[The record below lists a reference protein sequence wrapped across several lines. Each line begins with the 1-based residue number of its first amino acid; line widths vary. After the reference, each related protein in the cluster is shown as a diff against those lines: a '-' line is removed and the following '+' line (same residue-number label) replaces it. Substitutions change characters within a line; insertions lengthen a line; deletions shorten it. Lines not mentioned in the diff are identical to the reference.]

1 MTEYDNLKFFTN
13 KIIKDKKA
21 KKFAITLLGDALEYA
36 LPDFTSTFTEISV
49 RVNFD
54 DSNNFTFE
62 LLLDNIIKNIEKL
75 HINSKGLN
83 SSIFE
88 KSILLLYGHTFWHIS
103 HPNIFPFKNFIS
115 ISLNSFFCV
124 IYEEHILGLILLI
137 LIDFVGHPV

>member
-1 MTEYDNLKFFTN
+1 MTEYDNLKIFTN
-13 KIIKDKKA
+13 KIIKDKKS

-75 HINSKGLN
+75 HINSKCVGDDVAY
-83 SSIFE
+83 IMRKMF
-88 KSILLLYGHTFWHIS
+88 KKYGVDI
-103 HPNIFPFKNFIS
+103 NKIE
-115 ISLNSFFCV
+115 L
-124 IYEEHILGLILLI
+124 E
-137 LIDFVGHPV
+137 

>member
-1 MTEYDNLKFFTN
+1 MTEYDNLKIFTN

-62 LLLDNIIKNIEKL
+62 LLLDNVVTNVENL
-75 HINSKGLN
+75 HINSKCVGDDVAYIM
-83 SSIFE
+83 SRMF
-88 KSILLLYGHTFWHIS
+88 KKYGVDI
-103 HPNIFPFKNFIS
+103 NKIE
-115 ISLNSFFCV
+115 L
-124 IYEEHILGLILLI
+124 E
-137 LIDFVGHPV
+137 

>member
-1 MTEYDNLKFFTN
+1 MTQYEHLKKFSN

-62 LLLDNIIKNIEKL
+62 LLLDNVVTNVENL
-75 HINSKGLN
+75 YINSKCIGDDVAY
-83 SSIFE
+83 IMYTMF
-88 KSILLLYGHTFWHIS
+88 KKYGVDI
-103 HPNIFPFKNFIS
+103 NKIE
-115 ISLNSFFCV
+115 L
-124 IYEEHILGLILLI
+124 E
-137 LIDFVGHPV
+137 

>member
-1 MTEYDNLKFFTN
+1 MTEYDNLKIFTN

-62 LLLDNIIKNIEKL
+62 LLLDNVVTNVENL
-75 HINSKGLN
+75 HINSKCVGDDVAY
-83 SSIFE
+83 IM
-88 KSILLLYGHTFWHIS
+88 YTM
-103 HPNIFPFKNFIS
+103 FKKYDVDINKIE
-115 ISLNSFFCV
+115 L
-124 IYEEHILGLILLI
+124 E
-137 LIDFVGHPV
+137 